1 MITDAQV
8 RRLMKRIHSGDTL
21 VLAAAKADLDEKTAR
36 KYQRSGKLPSQVK
49 VPHTW
54 RTRPDSFDEVWPE
67 LERALER
74 NPGLQAKT
82 LFQYLQRQHPGQFQ
96 DGQVRT
102 LQRRIKSWRA
112 IEGPAKEVYFPQQH
126 EPGQLSQSDF
136 TDMSQLGVTL
146 QRQPFEH
153 LIYHFTLTYS
163 NWEAVMICFSES
175 LEALSGGLQQALW
188 TLGGVPGAHQTDCLS
203 AAVHKL
209 EHPEEFTDRYHALL
223 RHYGLQPRKTN
234 PRRPNENGDIEQRH
248 RRFIEAVDQAL
259 MLRGHRDF
267 DDQAAYAAFLDTIAQ
282 QLNAGRQKRLA
293 EEVALLQPLPA
304 RRVDDFTRL
313 DVRVSRFS
321 TISVRANTYSVHSRL
336 IGETVRVHLYAERLE
351 IHYAQRRVDGMPRL
365 RGKGRHR
372 IQYRHII
379 DWLVRKPG
387 AFAQY
392 RYRDDLFPTTRFRIA
407 YDALC
412 GGHTTLEASREY
424 LQILDL
430 AAHESETRVD
440 AILERLLGTEAV
452 LSAKKIEE
460 LLACAADDRPL
471 TARIQIAPVDLTRYD
486 HLIPSYR
493 AAALAV
499 TP

>member
-1 MITDAQV
+1 MVTDAQV
-8 RRLMKRIHSGDTL
+8 RRLMTQIRSGDP
-21 VLAAAKADLDEKTAR
+21 VAVAAAKAGMDEKTAR
-36 KYQRSGKLPSQVK
+36 KYRRSGKVPSQVK

-54 RTRPDSFDEVWPE
+54 RNRPDAFERVWPE
-67 LERALER
+67 IEQALQV

-82 LFQYLQRQHPGQFQ
+82 LFQHLQRQYPGEFQ
-96 DGQVRT
+96 DVQLRT
-102 LQRRIKSWRA
+102 LQRRIKGWRA
-112 IEGPAKEVYFPQQH
+112 VEGPAKEVFFPQRH
-126 EPGQLSQSDF
+126 EPGALSQSDF
-136 TDMSQLGVTL
+136 TDMTRLGVTL
-146 QRQPFEH
+146 QRDPFEH

-163 NWEAVMICFSES
+163 NWEAVKICFSES

-188 TLGGVPGAHQTDCLS
+188 TLGGVPQAHQTDCLS

-209 EHPEEFTDRYHALL
+209 EHPEDFTEPYDALM
-223 RHYGLQPRKTN
+223 RHYGVQPRKTN
-234 PRRPNENGDIEQRH
+234 PHSPNENGDIEQRH

-267 DDQAAYAAFLDTIAQ
+267 DDQAAYAAFLDSIVE
-282 QLNAGRQKRLA
+282 QLNTGRQKRLA
-293 EEVALLQPLPA
+293 EERPLLQPLPA
-304 RRVDDFTRL
+304 QRLDDCTRL

-321 TISVRANTYSVHSRL
+321 TLSVRANTYSVHSRL
-336 IGETVRVHLYAERLE
+336 IGEMVRVHLYADRLE
-351 IHYAQRRVDGMPRL
+351 IHYAQRRVDGFPRL

-412 GGHTTLEASREY
+412 ARHTPLEANRAY
-424 LQILDL
+424 LQILEL
-430 AAHESETRVD
+430 AAYKSETRVD
-440 AILERLLGTEAV
+440 AILEQLLGTEAP
-452 LSAKKIEE
+452 LSADGVKV
-460 LLACAADDRPL
+460 LLATATEERPL
-471 TARIQIAPVDLTRYD
+471 TARVQIAPVDLTLYD
-486 HLIPSYR
+486 QLIPSYR
-493 AAALAV
+493 VAGQAV